1 VRPSDAGPRIADQ
14 TALSET
20 FLWTFVGVSA
30 LVIVTPGQ
38 DTALT
43 IRNTLR
49 AGRRGGVLTALGVG
63 TGQCGWAFATS
74 AGLAALLV
82 ASEPVFRALRW
93 FGAAYLIYLGL
104 QSLLRSLRRDGVGGL
119 EPRTRTRPYRQGVL
133 SNLGNPKMAIFFSS
147 LLPQF
152 AHSFA
157 GLLALGLVFAAMTV
171 TWLSAYAFA
180 VAKAGEV
187 LRRPRI
193 RRAIDA
199 VVGVALVAF
208 GGRLATER

>member
-1 VRPSDAGPRIADQ
+1 
-14 TALSET
+14 
-20 FLWTFVGVSA
+20 VGSVVAVLLLGFFGVAA

-49 AGRRGGVLTALGVG
+49 GGRRGGVLTALGVS
-63 TGQCGWAFATS
+63 TAQCCWALATS

-82 ASEPVFRALRW
+82 ASEPVFMALRW
-93 FGAAYLIYLGL
+93 FGASYLIFLGL
-104 QSLLRSLRRDGVGGL
+104 QSLLRAVRGAQGRVVERAAARR
-119 EPRTRTRPYRQGVL
+119 RPFRQGLV
-133 SNLGNPKMAIFFSS
+133 SNLGNPKMAVFFTS

-157 GLLALGLVFAAMTV
+157 GLLVLGLVFAGMTA

-180 VAKAGEV
+180 VAKAGDV
-187 LRRPRI
+187 LRRSAV
-193 RRAIDA
+193 RRVIDA
-199 VVGVALVAF
+199 VVGAVLVAF
-208 GGRLATER
+208 GGRLATEH

>member
-1 VRPSDAGPRIADQ
+1 MDGLVSVLL
-14 TALSET
+14 LS
-20 FLWTFVGVSA
+20 FFGVSA

-49 AGRRGGVLTALGVG
+49 GGRRGGVFTALGVS
-63 TGQCGWAFATS
+63 TAQCVWAVATS

-82 ASEPVFRALRW
+82 ASEPVFVALRW
-93 FGAAYLIYLGL
+93 FGAAYLILLGL
-104 QSLLRSLRRDGVGGL
+104 QSLARAIRGAAAAHERSRRS
-119 EPRTRTRPYRQGVL
+119 RSAYRQGLL

-157 GLLALGLVFAAMTV
+157 GLLVLGVVFAGMTLA
-171 TWLSAYAFA
+171 WLSGYAFA
-180 VAKAGEV
+180 VAKAGDV
-187 LRRPRI
+187 LQRPAV
-193 RRAIDA
+193 RRAVDA
-199 VVGVALVAF
+199 VVGTVLVAF
-208 GGRLATER
+208 GARLAAER

>member
-1 VRPSDAGPRIADQ
+1 VDSLVAVLLLG
-14 TALSET
+14 
-20 FLWTFVGVSA
+20 FFGVSA

-49 AGRRGGVLTALGVG
+49 GGRRSGLLTALGVG
-63 TGQCGWAFATS
+63 TGQCGWALATS
-74 AGLAALLV
+74 AGLAA
-82 ASEPVFRALRW
+82 
-93 FGAAYLIYLGL
+93 YLAYLGL
-104 QSLLRSLRRDGVGGL
+104 QSLYRAARKIGASGS
-119 EPRTRTRPYRQGVL
+119 EPRTKTRPYRQGVL

-180 VAKAGEV
+180 VAKAGDM
-187 LRRPRI
+187 LRRPAV
-193 RRAIDA
+193 RRVIDA
-199 VVGVALVAF
+199 VVGAALVAF
-208 GGRLATER
+208 GARLATER

>member
-1 VRPSDAGPRIADQ
+1 VDGLVSVLL
-14 TALSET
+14 LS
-20 FLWTFVGVSA
+20 FFGVSA

-49 AGRRGGVLTALGVG
+49 GGRRGGVFTALGVS
-63 TGQCGWAFATS
+63 TAQCVWAVATS

-82 ASEPVFRALRW
+82 ASEPVFVALRW
-93 FGAAYLIYLGL
+93 FGAAYLILLGL
-104 QSLLRSLRRDGVGGL
+104 QSLARAIRDAAAAHERSRRS
-119 EPRTRTRPYRQGVL
+119 RSAYRQGLL

-157 GLLALGLVFAAMTV
+157 GLLVLGVVFAGMTLA
-171 TWLSAYAFA
+171 WLSGYAFA
-180 VAKAGEV
+180 VAKAGDV
-187 LRRPRI
+187 LQRPAV
-193 RRAIDA
+193 RRAVDA
-199 VVGVALVAF
+199 VVGTVLVAF
-208 GGRLATER
+208 GARLAAER